1 MNKNQNQSYPTVFN
15 PTSGQWYSSTPLS
28 PHVSR
33 LKLQISTSRVQTSC
47 GNRQKDIVTH
57 WVVWKSYCKEMN
69 WESLSKVENSYSW
82 NCCGWSG
89 GRCEIPNCQLGQ
101 SLLGGEEGAGRGLPV
116 YQRMKMTRRRKRFP
130 LLSLSPSRI
139 CPCLT
144 VYLSVVNF
152 VFVSVGEPIFRC

>member
-1 MNKNQNQSYPTVFN
+1 MGGQVVYPHL
-15 PTSGQWYSSTPLS
+15 TPHLR
-28 PHVSR
+28 P
-33 LKLQISTSRVQTSC
+33 LCRVQTSC

-69 WESLSKVENSYSW
+69 WESLSKVENSYSLW
-82 NCCGWSG
+82 LWYCCGWSG

-116 YQRMKMTRRRKRFP
+116 YQRMTMTRRRKRFP
-130 LLSLSPSRI
+130 LLSLSASRI

-152 VFVSVGEPIFRC
+152 VFVSVGKPIFSC